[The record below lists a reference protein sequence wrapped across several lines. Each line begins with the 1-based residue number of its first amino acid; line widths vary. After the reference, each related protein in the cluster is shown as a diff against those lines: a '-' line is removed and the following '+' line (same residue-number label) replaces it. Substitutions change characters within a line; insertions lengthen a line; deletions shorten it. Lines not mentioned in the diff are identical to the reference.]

1 MAPFDVYSLQHIV
14 WFIAI
19 TLLLTPVFRKNTWGA
34 VLALAFIWE
43 VFEFWVVDHIA
54 SFPFAGHEGWLNK
67 LVGDPVS
74 NFLGFLIANRIINS
88 IRKQKDE

>member
-1 MAPFDVYSLQHIV
+1 MFDVYSLQHIV

-19 TLLLTPVFRKNTWGA
+19 TLLLTPVFGKNTWGA
-34 VLALAFIWE
+34 VLALAFVWE

-67 LVGDPVS
+67 LLGDPAS
-74 NFLGFLIANRIINS
+74 NLFGFFIANRIIKSLREKKNG
-88 IRKQKDE
+88 K